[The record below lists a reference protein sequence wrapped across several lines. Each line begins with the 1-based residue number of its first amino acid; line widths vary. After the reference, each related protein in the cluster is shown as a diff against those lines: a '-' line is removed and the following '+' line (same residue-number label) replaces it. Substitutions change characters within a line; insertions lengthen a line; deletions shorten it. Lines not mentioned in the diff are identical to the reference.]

1 MLNLVM
7 EDGAEPNLANALY
20 LATASNVAYLDQ
32 SKGAE
37 AFRSQLGLEARL
49 FSVGNTQAFLATN
62 DNHIVVAFRGTESPT
77 SVEGLKDWLLTDAN
91 NFLILPEGRIG
102 TDFVAAGV
110 GTRYHK
116 GFMTALADIW
126 DPLFEATQAEITK
139 KERPLWL
146 TGHSLGGALALLA
159 AWRFLRKTVDVYR
172 IYTFGGPM
180 VGNAAAVKAFDQELQ
195 GKVFRFVH
203 GPDIVPHLPMMSL
216 IANAYGHCLKEVPLG
231 VAQAAKAAESSSAF
245 LAQLVPGA
253 EAVLDA
259 VRIDKIWDRLK
270 QGISAHDI
278 AGYVSQIET
287 EKGRSSAG

>member
-7 EDGAEPNLANALY
+7 EDGGSPNLANALY
-20 LATASNVAYLDQ
+20 LATASNLAYYDQ
-32 SKGAE
+32 TKGAQE
-37 AFRSQLGLEARL
+37 FRSQLGLEARL

-62 DNHIVVAFRGTESPT
+62 DSHIVIAFRGTESPT

-91 NFLILPEGRIG
+91 NFLIVPEGRIG
-102 TDFVAAGV
+102 TDFAAAGV

-116 GFMTALADIW
+116 GFMTALGDIW
-126 DPLFEATQAEITK
+126 DGLFEATQAEITK
-139 KERPLWL
+139 KDRPLWL

-180 VGNAAAVKAFDQELQ
+180 VGNEAAVKAFDQELQ

-231 VAQAAKAAESSSAF
+231 IAQAAESSTTF

-259 VRIDKIWDRLK
+259 VRMAKIWDRLK

-278 AGYVSQIET
+278 AGYVSQIEA
-287 EKGRSSAG
+287 EKGRGSAG